1 MRPAP
6 HWSRFLAS
14 IPAVIAF
21 AAPAAAEEQNVQ
33 RELILRQQQ
42 SDEFSQQLRQSVE
55 RAKVPPADVKG
66 QHKLETRQLEERQR
80 LENLDQQQLQRAG
93 QPGTLPAFRPQERS
107 RMQQERQPL
116 VEPPAGEAR

>member
-14 IPAVIAF
+14 IQAVIAF

-55 RAKVPPADVKG
+55 RAKVPPGDVKG
-66 QHKLETRQLEERQR
+66 QQKLQTRQLEERQR